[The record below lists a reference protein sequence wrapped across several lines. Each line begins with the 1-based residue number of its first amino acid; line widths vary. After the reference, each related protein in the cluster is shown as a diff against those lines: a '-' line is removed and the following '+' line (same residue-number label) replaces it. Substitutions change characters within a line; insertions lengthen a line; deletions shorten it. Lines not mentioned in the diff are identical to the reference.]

1 MNHYSKGKSKCQ
13 IQNVG
18 RSVLCQSV
26 SGGHQS
32 QGVRERPKAMDQ
44 GQIRLQKTN
53 VVHLIWIS
61 LLNVYNMLGTIPGI
75 GNTEVN
81 KGRSIKGSSW
91 DTLTQSST

>member
-1 MNHYSKGKSKCQ
+1 MWQRKKRV

-26 SGGHQS
+26 SERCQR

-44 GQIRLQKTN
+44 GQTRLVETN
-53 VVHLIWIS
+53 AVHLFQN
-61 LLNVYNMLGTIPGI
+61 LLPNVYNMLGSFPGL

-81 KGRSIKGSSW
+81 EDGSIKGCFWGRLMRSP
-91 DTLTQSST
+91 T